1 MNWLLL
7 LKVEITCLCD
17 KLLLLSK
24 YHLYKVFQ

>member
-1 MNWLLL
+1 MIWLLL
-7 LKVEITCLCD
+7 PKVEITCLCD